1 MPIMK
6 KNHNKIKL
14 TSDKT
19 QTKQLNLYFIRRDMG
34 PVFNATAQQ
43 VDKKAKTSEIQKYI
57 SNFENN

>member
-1 MPIMK
+1 MSIMK

-19 QTKQLNLYFIRRDMG
+19 KQLNLYFIRTDMG

-43 VDKKAKTSEIQKYI
+43 VDKKSKDERNSKIDFY
-57 SNFENN
+57 F